1 MQPITDHAGRA
12 VARLATQLRGK
23 PKMQTLVRALARQ
36 AQEIEDAAW
45 PILLETVETA
55 AGVQLDK
62 LGRLVGQARSGRT
75 DAGFRLWIRARVLLN
90 RSSGTPEQIL
100 TLFTTLTAGSA
111 ARVVN
116 EEQYPAGFVLR
127 ALGPLDEPRALADV
141 LHAAKLGGVRA
152 ILEHL
157 HTQPAAAF
165 SFAGGPGLGFNA
177 GAIASA
183 VE

>member
-127 ALGPLDEPRALADV
+127 ALGPVDEPRALADV

-157 HTQPAAAF
+157 HTPPAAAF

-183 VE
+183 LE